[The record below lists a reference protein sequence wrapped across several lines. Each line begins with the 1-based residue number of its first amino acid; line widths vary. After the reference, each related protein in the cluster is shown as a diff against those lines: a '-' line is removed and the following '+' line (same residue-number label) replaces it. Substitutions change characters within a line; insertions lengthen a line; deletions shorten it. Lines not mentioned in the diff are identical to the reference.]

1 MDWIA
6 LSVVSAL
13 FLGLYDIAKKSSVK
27 DNAVPVVLLLN
38 VLTAAMIWLPMLA
51 ISVTDDWRGG
61 DGNTYV
67 TIAGLTDLT
76 LHHHLLLAI
85 KSTLVGASWTLAFF
99 ALKELPISIAS
110 PIRAT
115 SPLWT
120 VAIAVVAMHERPSP
134 LQWAGMAIIFV
145 AFFVFS
151 RIGKREGIHFH
162 RSRPVAMMVTAT
174 LLGALS
180 AIYDKYLLQSV
191 AIPPATV
198 QAWFSIYLVPVMLP
212 LAIRWYFVDR
222 KAKPFVWRWSIPLIA
237 VFLLAADF
245 VYFTAMSN
253 PEALISVISPV
264 RRTSVVVSFLF
275 GILHLGELNWKAK
288 LTCIA
293 GILCGVL
300 LISLD

>member
-1 MDWIA
+1 MDWIT

-13 FLGLYDIAKKSSVK
+13 FLGVYDIAKKSSVK

-38 VLTAAMIWLPMLA
+38 VSTAALIWLPILVA
-51 ISVTDDWRGG
+51 SAANDWFGSGGNARG
-61 DGNTYV
+61 V
-67 TIAGLTDLT
+67 IAGLTDLT
-76 LHHHLLLAI
+76 LHHHVLLAI
-85 KSTLVGASWTLAFF
+85 KSALVGASWTLAFF

-120 VAIAVVAMHERPSP
+120 VAIAVIAMHERPSP

-145 AFFVFS
+145 AFFAFS
-151 RIGKREGIHFH
+151 RIGKREGIYFH

-191 AIPPATV
+191 AIPPTTV
-198 QAWFSIYLVPVMLP
+198 HAWFSVYLVPVMMP
-212 LAIRWYFVDR
+212 LAIRWYYVDR
-222 KAKPFVWRWSIPLIA
+222 KTKPFVWRWSIPLIA
-237 VFLLAADF
+237 VFLLAADY
-245 VYFTAMSN
+245 VYFTAVSD

-264 RRTSVVVSFLF
+264 RRTSVIVSFLF
-275 GILHLGELNWKAK
+275 GILHLGELNWKSK
-288 LTCIA
+288 LICIA

-300 LISLD
+300 LISID